1 MQTLKINLF
10 GESWTLKKLECSPED
25 MDKCLIVAA
34 KMKISIQEA
43 LLNPFFYYNLE
54 LPQIRSLENLPNKKI
69 SGLLNAPRNQI
80 EVLLD
85 GKRINKIHFADLVN
99 LFPIYKTASVII
111 ANSYSPGIY
120 VEQKAIGFIGSYELI
135 IDDFIPEDLQ
145 FNLIEFK
152 GKQILLKPVYQNK
165 NFKFKKKDTSIN
177 YQNSFTIME

>member
-25 MDKCLIVAA
+25 LEKCLKAA
-34 KMKISIQEA
+34 VKMKISLQEA

-54 LPQIRSLENLPNKKI
+54 LPKIRSLENLPNKKI
-69 SGLLNAPRNQI
+69 SGLLNAPKNQI

-85 GKRINKIHFADLVN
+85 GKKINKIHFIDLVN

-111 ANSYSPGIY
+111 TDNYRPGIY
-120 VEQKAIGFIGSYELI
+120 VEQKVIGFIGSYELI

-145 FNLIEFK
+145 FNLLEFK

-165 NFKFKKKDTSIN
+165 NFKFKKKDTTIN
-177 YQNSFTIME
+177 YQHSFEVI